1 MEKIREIG
9 LYESRCE
16 KLARLWSKNGKIIFF
31 FLSLLL
37 NLFIVLLP
45 VYPSVI
51 YIYSGVIA
59 LLIFVLLRLTCLKI
73 NISWVSRSCVFNFSA
88 MRGNSFWICGSW
100 ALISNL
106 LMLTVA
112 KYLAVNEEFETKNY
126 IIAMIA
132 MSFLAVAVYSV
143 SSKISRWLHLNNVEF
158 GESYHNQRKSF
169 TDIGWLSLLIFLIF
183 AACADYHEKNFYDL
197 LLQRKPAE
205 TIMSFSLEKYQEREV
220 YLVRLQDRIEII
232 DPQDY
237 PELYHLG
244 DFTKIVIVKKGSE
257 KIVGIKLV
265 E

>member
-16 KLARLWSKNGKIIFF
+16 KLARLWNKNGKIIFF

-100 ALISNL
+100 ALISNF

-143 SSKISRWLHLNNVEF
+143 SSKISRWLHLNNADYDYNRRTLPTN
-158 GESYHNQRKSF
+158 S
-169 TDIGWLSLLIFLIF
+169 GWLSILILLF
-183 AACADYHEKNFYDL
+183 AICANYHDKSFYKL

-205 TIMSFSLEKYQEREV
+205 KIMSFSLEKYQEREV
-220 YLVRLQDRIEII
+220 YLVHLQDRIEII

>member
-9 LYESRCE
+9 LYESRSE
-16 KLARLWSKNGKIIFF
+16 KLARLWGKNGKIIFF
-31 FLSLLL
+31 FISLLL
-37 NLFIVLLP
+37 NFFIVLLP
-45 VYPSVI
+45 VYPSII
-51 YIYSGVIA
+51 YIYSGGIA

-112 KYLAVNEEFETKNY
+112 KYLAVNKDFETKNY
-126 IIAMIA
+126 LIAMIA
-132 MSFLAVAVYSV
+132 MSILAVAVYSV
-143 SSKISRWLHLNNVEF
+143 SSKISWCLHLNNADYDYNRRT
-158 GESYHNQRKSF
+158 SPTNC
-169 TDIGWLSLLIFLIF
+169 GWLIVLILLLFTVCEF
-183 AACADYHEKNFYDL
+183 YHEKNFYDL

-205 TIMSFSLEKYQEREV
+205 KIMSFSLEKYQEREV
-220 YLVRLQDRIEII
+220 YLVHLQDRIEIL
-232 DPQDY
+232 DPRDY

-265 E
+265 K